1 MPAFGWILITIL
13 IWGSVPILEKVGL
26 SGATAP
32 AAGVFV
38 RSCGVAVGAFLVGL
52 VARPW
57 PAMAQTPWRSV
68 LLLAGGGFLASF
80 VGQMTFYQ
88 ALKAGEVSRV
98 APLVGAYPLVA
109 ALLGWWL
116 LREPLT
122 ATRVAGVMLVVGGVL
137 LLR

>member
-1 MPAFGWILITIL
+1 MPTDVWVLATIL
-13 IWGSVPILEKVGL
+13 IWGCVPILEKLGL
-26 SGATAP
+26 SGPVAP
-32 AAGVFV
+32 TVGVFV
-38 RSCGVAVGAFLVGL
+38 RSCGVAAGAFLVGL

-57 PAMAQTPWRSV
+57 PAMAQTPKHSV

-122 ATRVAGVMLVVGGVL
+122 LPRVLGVLCIVSGVL
-137 LLR
+137 LLK

>member
-1 MPAFGWILITIL
+1 MSASLWILVTIL

-26 SGATAP
+26 ATTDP
-32 AAGVFV
+32 TVGVFV
-38 RSCGVAVGAFLVGL
+38 RSGGVVAGALLVGL
-52 VARPW
+52 VANPW
-57 PAMAQTPWRSV
+57 RAMVQTPWRSV

-80 VGQMTFYQ
+80 IGQITFYQ

-98 APLVGAYPLVA
+98 SPLVGAYPLVA

-122 ATRVAGVMLVVGGVL
+122 LPRVLGVLLIVGGVL
-137 LLR
+137 LLK